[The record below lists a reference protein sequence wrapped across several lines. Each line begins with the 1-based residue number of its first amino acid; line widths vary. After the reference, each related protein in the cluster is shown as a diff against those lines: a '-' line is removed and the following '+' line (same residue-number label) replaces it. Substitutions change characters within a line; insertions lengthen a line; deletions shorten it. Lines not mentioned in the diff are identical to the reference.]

1 MDQGGKRTSM
11 TKREGAVLSAYTG
24 ILLCE
29 SFDNVHGYITEI
41 MGHPVFTHEI
51 PFLEK
56 EIKKRSEAEFKEIIK
71 NQQ

>member
-1 MDQGGKRTSM
+1 M

-29 SFDNVHGYITEI
+29 SFDDVHGYITEI
-41 MGHPVFTHEI
+41 MGRPVFTHEL

-56 EIKKRSEAEFKEIIK
+56 EI
-71 NQQ
+71 

>member
-1 MDQGGKRTSM
+1 M

-29 SFDNVHGYITEI
+29 SFDDVHGYITEI
-41 MGHPVFTHEI
+41 MGRPVFTHEL

-71 NQQ
+71 NRSSYCERR